1 MRQLIGRLGGG
12 RGHRTFAGTPEQVAD
27 TIEEWFDN
35 GAADG
40 FNIMPAVLPSGL
52 VAFVDHVVP
61 ILQKRGRFRTEY
73 EGATLR
79 DHYGLPR
86 PANSLELVTR

>member
-1 MRQLIGRLGGG
+1 MPTGT
-12 RGHRTFAGTPEQVAD
+12 RGEDWYR
-27 TIEEWFDN
+27 N

-52 VAFVDHVVP
+52 ALFVDHVVP
-61 ILQKRGRFRTEY
+61 ILRHRGLFRTSY
-73 EGATLR
+73 DGATLR

-86 PANSLELVTR
+86 PANQYGTAVREASAG